1 MRPLISLTESDICKL
16 QGVLFDLDDT
26 LLTHGTLTRE
36 AYGALWD
43 LADAG
48 LRLVAVTGRPSGWG
62 EVLVRQWPIAAAV
75 TENGAV
81 WIAREGK
88 RVRVIDSVSAEERRS
103 RRMRLALLA
112 EEIRQTVP
120 EAALADDVASRVSDL
135 AWDVSEHRKLAEPQ
149 IDTILKTIRQ
159 ANGRTTRS
167 SVHVH
172 ATFDG
177 HDKASGALAFLRYA
191 WGEDETRARAQYAF
205 VGDSENDAACFAAFA
220 VTIGVANVSEHLAHL
235 SVPPRYITNRARGSG
250 FAELSQSIVKGRD
263 LGADRRTGRETEREE

>member
-1 MRPLISLTESDICKL
+1 MKPLQALPKRDICNLK
-16 QGVLFDLDDT
+16 GILFDLDDT
-26 LLTHGTLTRE
+26 VLTHGTLTRE

-88 RVRVIDSVSAEERRS
+88 RVRVIDSVTEDERRS
-103 RRMRLALLA
+103 RRVRLGLLA
-112 EEIRQTVP
+112 EEIRQAVP
-120 EAALADDVASRVSDL
+120 EAALADDVGGRLSDL
-135 AWDVSEHRKLAEPQ
+135 AWDIAEHRKLAEPQ
-149 IDTILKTIRQ
+149 VQTILRLIRQ
-159 ANGRTTRS
+159 AHGRTARS

-177 HDKASGALAFLRYA
+177 CDKASGTLAFLRYA
-191 WGEDETRARAQYAF
+191 WAEDETRARAQYAF
-205 VGDSENDAACFAAFA
+205 VGDSANDAACFAAFA
-220 VTIGVANVSEHLAHL
+220 VTIGVANVLDHLDHL
-235 SVPPRYITNRARGSG
+235 SVPPRYITNHARGSG
-250 FAELSQSIVKGRD
+250 FLEASRSIVESWEQSATQT
-263 LGADRRTGRETEREE
+263 GAEKEEP